1 MTSPAALHMM
11 RVSASETAQRGA
23 APLRNATAYE
33 QMLVKLAADCRTLK
47 QIRSNEGKAD
57 KKRELLPFYLPWVAG
72 VLANGKGAQ
81 DDIVMTVMLWR
92 LDADDIAGALEI
104 ARYALTY
111 GLTMPVGGHRRTTP
125 YLLAEEVALSAQ
137 RLRDANQ
144 SPELALLLHTLE
156 LTARADMPDI
166 VRAKLHKITG
176 YVQRDA
182 GQLPEA
188 LANLQRAFQLDRAVG
203 VKKDIEQL
211 ERALKPKPEPAPKT
225 TKPRTRKPAAKPA
238 TRRGRPPK
246 AAKAAG

>member
-1 MTSPAALHMM
+1 D
-11 RVSASETAQRGA
+11 
-23 APLRNATAYE
+23 N
-33 QMLVKLAADCRTLK
+33 RTLK
-47 QIRSNEGKAD
+47 QIRSNERKAD

-104 ARYALTY
+104 ARYAMTY
-111 GLTMPVGGHRRTTP
+111 GLTMPTGRRPTP
-125 YLLAEEVALSAQ
+125 YLLAEEVALAAQ
-137 RLRDANQ
+137 RLLAAKQ
-144 SPELALLLHTLE
+144 PVELANLLDTIA
-156 LTARADMPDI
+156 LTERADMPDI

-176 YVQRDA
+176 YVLRDA
-182 GQLPEA
+182 SQLPEA
-188 LANLQRAFQLDRAVG
+188 LAHLQRAIQLERTIG

-211 ERALKPKPEPAPKT
+211 ERQLRPKPEPAPKTKT

-238 TRRGRPPK
+238 ARRGRPPK